1 MSKKKEKE
9 QDVQEEVEEVEE
21 TKEEKQPQE
30 IVLAGRAEKIDQ
42 PLENAQVFE
51 IKDSAAL
58 YDFEFYIVLAD
69 LRKDFQK
76 FAHLADERGIV
87 PIKDLPSEY
96 LVQFKCRS
104 IDPGSLKEITNS
116 SLAFETPADLE
127 SLPLAEQIRVYEK
140 LRRDKASDPNREYEV
155 RCRVVQACVLE
166 PQFDSLELVKKSLPS
181 SYIDELYNA
190 ITESAV
196 GGNVVTRFQKP
207 GKK

>member
-9 QDVQEEVEEVEE
+9 QDVQEEVEE
-21 TKEEKQPQE
+21 TKEEEQPEE

-42 PLENAQVFE
+42 PLENAQIFE

-76 FAHLADERGIV
+76 FAHLADDRGIV
-87 PIKDLPSEY
+87 PIKNLPPEY
-96 LVQFKCRS
+96 LVQFKCRA

-127 SLPLAEQIRVYEK
+127 SLPLAEQIKVYEK
-140 LRRDKASDPNREYEV
+140 LRRDRVSDPNREFEV

-166 PQFDSLELVKKSLPS
+166 PQFESLDLVKKALPS
-181 SYIDELYNA
+181 SYIDELYGA
-190 ITESAV
+190 ITESAM
-196 GGNVVTRFQKP
+196 GGNVVTRFQKSS
-207 GKK
+207 KK

>member
-9 QDVQEEVEEVEE
+9 QEVQEEVEE
-21 TKEEKQPQE
+21 TKEEEQPQE

-42 PLENAQVFE
+42 PLENAQIFE

-87 PIKDLPSEY
+87 PIKDLPPEY
-96 LVQFKCRS
+96 LVQFKCRA

-116 SLAFETPADLE
+116 SLAFETPDDLE
-127 SLPLAEQIRVYEK
+127 SLPLAEQIKVYEK
-140 LRRDKASDPNREYEV
+140 LRRDRVSDPNREFEV
-155 RCRVVQACVLE
+155 RCRVVQACVIE
-166 PQFDSLELVKKSLPS
+166 PQFDSLELVKKALPS
-181 SYIDELYNA
+181 SYIDELYGA
-190 ITESAV
+190 ITESAI

-207 GKK
+207 SKK